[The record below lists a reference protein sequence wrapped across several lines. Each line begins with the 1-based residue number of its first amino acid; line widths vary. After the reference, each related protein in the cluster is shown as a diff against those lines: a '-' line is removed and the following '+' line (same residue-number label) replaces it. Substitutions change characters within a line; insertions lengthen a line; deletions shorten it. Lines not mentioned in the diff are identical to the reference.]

1 MEWNR
6 YQSANW
12 CRFTFESKHQSSPSD
27 NSETLLNQFITAKQ
41 AMDGDNSEFDVSAY
55 IDAAYAVHTTSGRS
69 HTGCTITL
77 GRGPVHVKS
86 SKQKTVTKSS
96 TEAEL
101 MGLSDMAG
109 QAIHLR
115 NFVIAQGY
123 TLGPAILYQ
132 DNMSC
137 S

>member
-27 NSETLLNQFITAKQ
+27 NSEALLNLFITAKQ

-55 IDAAYAVHTTSGRS
+55 IDAAYGVHTTSGRS

-77 GRGPVHVKS
+77 GRGPVHIKL
-86 SKQKTVTKSS
+86 SKLLPSPVPKRS
-96 TEAEL
+96 
-101 MGLSDMAG
+101 
-109 QAIHLR
+109 
-115 NFVIAQGY
+115 
-123 TLGPAILYQ
+123 
-132 DNMSC
+132 
-137 S
+137 